1 MWNTKTRECIG
12 DLDLRPYAEDGLKLH
27 GHSLDYVPIAELAAE
42 VLRSLNIGSAIQGFT
57 APALASAWRF

>member
-1 MWNTKTRECIG
+1 
-12 DLDLRPYAEDGLKLH
+12 LKLH
-27 GHSLDYVPIAELAAE
+27 GHSLDYVPVAEIGTE